1 MEIKHK
7 LEENQTLEKYFRV
20 EANHTADHIGS
31 GSVKVLS
38 TPMMIA
44 YMEITSL
51 ELLNTH
57 LPDGFSSVGAQ
68 VNISHLAP
76 SPLGSKIRVK
86 AGITNIQGR
95 KVTLN
100 VEAWEGNTQI
110 GSGTHVRY
118 LIDSERFM
126 KKLDQS
132 QSADS

>member
-38 TPMMIA
+38 TPMM
-44 YMEITSL
+44 M
-51 ELLNTH
+51 
-57 LPDGFSSVGAQ
+57 FSSVGSQ